1 MRAKD
6 IMTANVISVAP
17 ETSVVEAAAT
27 MVRKRITAL
36 PVLDDGKL
44 AGIVSEADLMH
55 RYEIGTQRATPV
67 RSWWRRMFE
76 ADSAPMKY
84 VEAHAMKVRDVMT
97 QRVVTVGED
106 TSATDIAALF
116 EEHKIKQAPVVDA
129 GTVVG
134 IVSRADFLRAL
145 VARAK
150 RTRKPRPRGDAAI
163 LRALLAELES
173 QSWWRPDRSKVSVRN
188 GIVDFSGEVED
199 EEEKL
204 AARVAAQNV
213 EGVRGVEDSR
223 ALSIPIGGYPT
234 GGYL

>member
-6 IMTANVISVAP
+6 IMTSGVISAAP
-17 ETSVVEAAAT
+17 ETSVIEAAAT

-36 PVLDDGKL
+36 PVLDGGAL
-44 AGIVSEADLMH
+44 VGIVSEADLMH
-55 RYEIGTQRATPV
+55 RYEIGTQREVPV
-67 RSWWRRMFE
+67 RSWWRRVFA
-76 ADSAPMKY
+76 ADSAPMNY

-97 QRVVTVGED
+97 KRVVAVSED
-106 TSATDIAALF
+106 TSASDIAALF

-129 GTVVG
+129 GKVVG
-134 IVSRADFLRAL
+134 IVSRSDFLCAL
-145 VARAK
+145 VAGAK
-150 RTRKPRPRGDAAI
+150 RTRKPRARSDAAI
-163 LRALLAELES
+163 LRALRAELEA
-173 QSWWRPDRSKVSVRN
+173 QPWWRADRSKVSVRN

-204 AARVAAQNV
+204 AARVAAQNI